1 MELMFLQWFFWSFTA
16 GVFAGGL
23 ILGFG
28 FLLGKLHSRSSTKQ
42 VPDEAFD
49 PDAEVVSEEFFEEAW
64 SGEGEFPTDAELED
78 LHRHS
83 TY

>member
-1 MELMFLQWFFWSFTA
+1 MELDMMSFTI
-16 GVFAGGL
+16 GFVGGGGL
-23 ILGFG
+23 FGFG
-28 FLLGKLHSRSSTKQ
+28 LAVGTLLNRDVFTRQ
-42 VPDEAFD
+42 VKDEPFD

-64 SGEGEFPTDAELED
+64 SGEGEFPTDAQLEE

>member
-1 MELMFLQWFFWSFTA
+1 MELMFLQWLFWSFTA

-42 VPDEAFD
+42 VPDEDFD
-49 PDAEVVSEEFFEEAW
+49 PDAAVADEEFFDKEW
-64 SGEGEFPTDAELED
+64 SGEGEFPTDAQLEE

-83 TY
+83 VY